1 MLLSVVYALHEYR
14 EWIFR
19 RRPLPAGFGGGHMNL
34 LNCARNDGTDHFVID
49 LAFARCDARWGQLG
63 DAVEAAA
70 RGLRRVGKEHDR
82 RARLRSGVG
91 VD

>member
-1 MLLSVVYALHEYR
+1 MDLQAPSIPGPVWRLPHERLPYAYR
-14 EWIFR
+14 
-19 RRPLPAGFGGGHMNL
+19 
-34 LNCARNDGTDHFVID
+34 ARNVGKVHFVID

-63 DAVEAAA
+63 NAVAAAA

>member
-1 MLLSVVYALHEYR
+1 MDLQAPSSPGRVWR
-14 EWIFR
+14 
-19 RRPLPAGFGGGHMNL
+19 LPYELVNR
-34 LNCARNDGTDHFVID
+34 ARNDGTDHFVID
-49 LAFARCDARWGQLG
+49 LAFARCDARWGQLWN
-63 DAVEAAA
+63 AVEAAA